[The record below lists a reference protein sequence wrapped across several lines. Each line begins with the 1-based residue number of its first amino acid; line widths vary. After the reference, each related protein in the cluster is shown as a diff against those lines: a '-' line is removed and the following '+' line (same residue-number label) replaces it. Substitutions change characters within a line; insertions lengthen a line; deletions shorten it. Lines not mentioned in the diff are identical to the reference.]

1 MANRAAR
8 AAHQLLDV
16 GDQACAVARG
26 YRAGIYLSWA
36 ALHPPTWMSTYAYLR
51 RYSQVRRLVVSVR
64 DRLMAAAE
72 LSPCPFGGH

>member
-26 YRAGIYLSWA
+26 YRAGIYLS
-36 ALHPPTWMSTYAYLR
+36 WMSTYAYLR